1 MRRNWRIINRALD
14 GGPLGGLKAVD
25 GWNSDELEQR
35 IKEIN
40 LDDTWYESREEAY
53 EFALGIG
60 RYADRNSFLYNDQ
73 DGLEV
78 QEEGFFHNPY
88 CPNCLDEVTDAE
100 IDEDIS
106 PEIEPEIIEYTKGS
120 HKLDS
125 EGKKVTKI
133 LYKCERH
140 PGTYVSSEETE
151 HL

>member
-1 MRRNWRIINRALD
+1 MHRNWKNINRALN
-14 GGPLGGLKAVD
+14 GEALGGLEAID
-25 GWNSDELEQR
+25 GWNPDELGQQIE
-35 IKEIN
+35 EIN
-40 LDDTWYESREEAY
+40 LDDTRCESREEAY
-53 EFALGIG
+53 EFVLGIG
-60 RYADRNSFLYNDQ
+60 RYADRNSFLYDDQ
-73 DGLEV
+73 DGSEV

-88 CPNCLDEVTDAE
+88 CPNCLEDITDAE

-106 PEIEPEIIEYTKGS
+106 PVIEPEIIEYTKGS